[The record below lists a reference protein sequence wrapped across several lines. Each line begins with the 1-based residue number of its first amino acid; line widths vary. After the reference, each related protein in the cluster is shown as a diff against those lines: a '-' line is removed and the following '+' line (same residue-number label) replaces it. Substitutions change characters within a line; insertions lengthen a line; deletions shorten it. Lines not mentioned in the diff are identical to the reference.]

1 MILKFQLYEEKE
13 SGINSYLLCKTE
25 NPPKNE
31 CKITKKEEIKRYLNE
46 KDSKL

>member
-1 MILKFQLYEEKE
+1 MQNLEFSK
-13 SGINSYLLCKTE
+13 S
-25 NPPKNE
+25 E